1 MAWKVT
7 LQAWTTKRLRWCSKE
22 LKGTHSSWANVEARG
37 PWGSILESLFFMICI
52 NDFSDSSTSNSK
64 LFTDYTSLLSTA
76 YDKNL
81 GANNLNNDSVKIS
94 LWALQTI
101 KWTKI
106 K

>member
-1 MAWKVT
+1 
-7 LQAWTTKRLRWCSKE
+7 
-22 LKGTHSSWANVEARG
+22 
-37 PWGSILESLFFMICI
+37 MIYI

-64 LFTDYTSLLSTA
+64 LFTDDTSLLSIA

-101 KWTKI
+101 K
-106 K
+106 